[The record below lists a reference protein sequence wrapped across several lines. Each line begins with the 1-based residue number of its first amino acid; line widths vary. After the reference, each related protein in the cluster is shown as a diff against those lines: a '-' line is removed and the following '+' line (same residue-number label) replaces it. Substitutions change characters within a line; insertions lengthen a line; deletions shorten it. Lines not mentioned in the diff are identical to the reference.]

1 MADCL
6 PAPNLYAFDSMTR
19 CVIALALAAL
29 AAAPA
34 AGPTYYAIVADGGTI
49 IGYATHEDRQGSE
62 GPETV
67 DRSEIRLRE
76 QDQPELRVSA
86 ETVLRRDAAGR
97 TVWMS
102 EYSQTGS
109 GWSRSEARIADGAA
123 EISYRS
129 RAERWTLRVP
139 LPAGVR
145 FDGGHGLLRSWDRAA
160 TPRLEFPDFNL
171 AAMAVERVVIEA
183 APGATPDAE
192 GRIAVLRK
200 RYEGRDLRSVA
211 RLLLDRDNRVV
222 EVTQASF
229 GTGITFRP
237 TDRAT
242 ALRARP
248 PYSVLRNA
256 VVQSPYRIPG
266 PALQGHIRYHFG
278 FRDGLAFDL
287 PQTSEQRV
295 TAGSAAAPNEVAVD
309 ICATCGPG
317 LADDEAARALALR
330 PTRWLQSNH
339 PRLRSIAAPFA
350 HMAASDTRKM
360 ERLAVRARQLMPRVE
375 FGGHYSALDTL
386 VRGAGDCTEAAVL
399 LAALG
404 RAIGIPTRVASGLVY
419 SRDYYHGVDNVFTP
433 HSWVLAYADGQW
445 RSFDAALER
454 FDSTHIALVI
464 GDGDARSIE
473 AANQLASLLQWQGMT
488 EVRARPGP

>member
-1 MADCL
+1 MGRR
-6 PAPNLYAFDSMTR
+6 T
-19 CVIALALAAL
+19 IATVLLALAAPG
-29 AAAPA
+29 AAAP
-34 AGPTYYAIVADGGTI
+34 GDGTTYYAIVADGGTM
-49 IGYATHEDRQGSE
+49 IGYATHQDRQGSD

-76 QDQPELRVSA
+76 MDQPASQVSA
-86 ETVLRRDAAGR
+86 ETIVRQDGAGR
-97 TVWMS
+97 TVWLS

-109 GWSRSEARIADGAA
+109 DWSRTEARIAGGAA

-129 RAERWTLRVP
+129 RSERRTTRLP
-139 LPAGVR
+139 LPAGIR
-145 FDGGHGLLRSWDRAA
+145 FDGGQGLLRGWDRAA
-160 TPRLEFPDFNL
+160 TPRLEFQDFNL
-171 AAMAVERVVIEA
+171 GAMAVERVVIEA
-183 APGATPDAE
+183 APGTSADGE

-200 RYEGRDLRSVA
+200 RYEGNELRAVA

-229 GTGITFRP
+229 GTGITVRP

-242 ALRARP
+242 ALRPRA

-256 VVQSPYRIPG
+256 VMPSPFRIQG
-266 PALQGHIRYHFG
+266 NALQGHIRYRFG

-287 PQTSEQRV
+287 PQTAEQRV
-295 TAGSAAAPNEVAVD
+295 AAGSGAAPGEVIVD

-317 LADDEAARALALR
+317 LAGDEAARAQALR
-330 PTRWLQSNH
+330 PTRWLQSDH

-350 HMAASDTRKM
+350 HMAVSDAQKM
-360 ERLAVRARQLMPRVE
+360 QRLAIRTRQLMPRVE
-375 FGGHYSALDTL
+375 FGGHYSALDTI
-386 VRGAGDCTEAAVL
+386 VRRAGDCTEAAVL

-404 RAIGIPTRVASGLVY
+404 RAVRIPTRVVSGLVY
-419 SRDYYHGVDNVFTP
+419 ARDNYHGIDNVFMP
-433 HSWVLAYADGQW
+433 HSWVLAYVDGQW
-445 RSFDAALER
+445 RSFDAALEH
-454 FDSTHIALVI
+454 FDSTHIALIV

-488 EVRARPGP
+488 EVRARPGA